1 MIYVVKI
8 FHGWLNNMNTFLL
21 PLVLADWL
29 VKIEQMG
36 SAQNTP
42 LLRVFPGD
50 FITKF
55 YRIWILPFLL
65 DPELW
70 NNKCLPYKDP
80 RCDHI
85 LSLNMNQPNF
95 AIIRIPRECNKCFEG
110 TSRVNQHTPD
120 IQSYHGLFSD
130 VNVHFFTACG
140 CMHLSK
146 PHLPCCSRT

>member
-1 MIYVVKI
+1 MIYIVKI

-42 LLRVFPGD
+42 LLRVFPAD

-65 DPELW
+65 DP
-70 NNKCLPYKDP
+70 
-80 RCDHI
+80 
-85 LSLNMNQPNF
+85 
-95 AIIRIPRECNKCFEG
+95 
-110 TSRVNQHTPD
+110 
-120 IQSYHGLFSD
+120 
-130 VNVHFFTACG
+130 
-140 CMHLSK
+140 
-146 PHLPCCSRT
+146 